1 MGKESIVISKKTAVV
16 MDSWAVIAYFED
28 EASAE
33 KIEDI
38 MGQAHEAGVPLLMT
52 VINAGEVWYAVARK
66 RSDRDADES
75 IKDIGDLG
83 ITFVDADWNLTRE
96 AARFKRKGR
105 IAYAD
110 CFAAALARRHDAPLV
125 TGDAEFKPLE
135 DRISILWV

>member
-1 MGKESIVISKKTAVV
+1 MGKESIAVSKKTAIV
-16 MDSWAVIAYFED
+16 MDSWAVMAYFED

-38 MGQAHEAGVPLLMT
+38 MAQAHGAGVPLLMA
-52 VINAGEVWYAVARK
+52 VVNAGEVWYAVARK
-66 RSDRDADES
+66 RSDKDADRS

-83 ITFVDADWNLTRE
+83 ITIVDADWNLTKE
-96 AARFKRKGR
+96 AARFKRAGR

-110 CFAAALARRHDAPLV
+110 CFAAALAKRHDAPLV
-125 TGDAEFKPLE
+125 TGDPEFKPLE

>member
-16 MDSWAVIAYFED
+16 LDSWAVMAYFED
-28 EASAE
+28 EPSAE
-33 KIEDI
+33 KIEDV
-38 MGQAHEAGVPLLMT
+38 MAQAHEAGVPVLMT

-66 RSDRDADES
+66 RSDKDADQS

-83 ITFVDADWNLTRE
+83 VTIVDADWSLTKE
-96 AARFKRKGR
+96 AARFKRNGR

-110 CFAAALARRHDAPLV
+110 CFAAALARRHEAPLV
-125 TGDAEFKPLE
+125 TGDVEFKPLE